1 MAALYL
7 IATPIGNLEDITKR
21 ALRILSEVEYI
32 LAEDTRV
39 TSRLLSV
46 YGIKKPL
53 LAWHEHSTE
62 ADFQRIKMLLAQ
74 GKSCAY
80 VTDAGTPGLS
90 DPGGKLVANVL
101 TALPAVRVIPI
112 PGPAAMTSAISIA
125 GIPMHEFLFLGFL
138 PHKKGRNKKLKM
150 IGQSKVPVILYESVH
165 RIKKTLGELASIGKD
180 VILCREL
187 TKKFETVYR
196 GTAAD
201 VLSRLKQE
209 ELKGEF
215 VIIVHTH
222 GHA

>member
-7 IATPIGNLEDITKR
+7 IATPIGNLEDITRR

-62 ADFQRIKMLLAQ
+62 ADFQRIEKLLAR
-74 GKSCAY
+74 GIDCAY

-90 DPGGKLVANVL
+90 DPGGKLVARVVA
-101 TALPAVRVIPI
+101 ALPAVRIVPI
-112 PGPAAMTSAISIA
+112 PGPSALAAAISIA
-125 GIPMHEFLFLGFL
+125 GIPLNEFLFLGFL
-138 PHKKGRNKKLKM
+138 PHKKGRQTKLKL
-150 IGQSKVPVILYESVH
+150 IANSEWPIVLFESVH
-165 RIKKTLGELASIGKD
+165 RIKKLLYELSATDKQ
-180 VILCREL
+180 VIVCREL

-196 GTAAD
+196 GHASEVISKIPAP
-201 VLSRLKQE
+201 

-215 VIIVHTH
+215 VIIVHSH
-222 GHA
+222 GRA